1 MLGDFLNN
9 VSTLLNIDNAII
21 PNIITFMVV
30 TVIVFVSLKSQLSWV
45 TLGSIYA
52 IAMGVLSILGV
63 DSVFKIITLVEN
75 YVIGSLFGG
84 VVY

>member
-52 IAMGVLSILGV
+52 IAMGILSILGV
-63 DSVFKIITLVEN
+63 DSVFNIITLVED
-75 YVIGSLFGG
+75 YVLESIFGG